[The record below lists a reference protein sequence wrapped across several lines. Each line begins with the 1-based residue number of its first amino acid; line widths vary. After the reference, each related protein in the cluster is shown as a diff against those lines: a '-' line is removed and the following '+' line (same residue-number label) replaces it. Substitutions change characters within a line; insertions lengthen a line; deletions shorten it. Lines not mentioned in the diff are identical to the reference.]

1 MLPLAIEVV
10 PGHSRRIETTLV
22 ALLMRLGVTTL
33 RGSNPRSSAT
43 DLDFLADRPIM
54 GGRFR
59 GSALVSP
66 HDARTEGND
75 HER

>member
-43 DLDFLADRPIM
+43 DQPRYDECVAYLR
-54 GGRFR
+54 RFR

-66 HDARTEGND
+66 HNARTG
-75 HER
+75 RKQP